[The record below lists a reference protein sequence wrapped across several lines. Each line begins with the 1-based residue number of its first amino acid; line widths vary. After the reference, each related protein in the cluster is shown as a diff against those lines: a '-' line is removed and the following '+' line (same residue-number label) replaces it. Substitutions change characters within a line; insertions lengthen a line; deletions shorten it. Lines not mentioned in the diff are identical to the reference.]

1 ADALVHAADLRGHR
15 AGDGEAGGVV
25 LGAVDALA
33 GGETLHRGAQ
43 RLVGLGRG
51 VGGLQR
57 ADIGVDDRHVKLL
70 RSVRALPV
78 TIPWQ
83 AAAETKTG
91 SGAANLSL
99 SGNGK
104 RRRSG
109 MENGKGFPA

>member
-1 ADALVHAADLRGHR
+1 RS
-15 AGDGEAGGVV
+15 
-25 LGAVDALA
+25 
-33 GGETLHRGAQ
+33 
-43 RLVGLGRG
+43 

-91 SGAANLSL
+91 SGAADLSL
-99 SGNGK
+99 PANGK
-104 RRRSG
+104 AAQARHGKRQRLSGLRINTRSEIMINFAVRAHFRSIRKRIVLG
-109 MENGKGFPA
+109 A